1 MAEGNRGT
9 QGINLIRE
17 YPGHRLALLSRPA
30 VARHTSD
37 AVWWGELC
45 HSTAWQSQRLWST
58 NNIITAYAVV
68 ALSCPGNARPR
79 TNTSASKRNQ
89 NLKVTL
95 CAGPAGELLSAPFGK
110 QRGDRLLPLG
120 QYLVLLPQGYCQ
132 DSCVPLGFIPGG
144 CMESKKPGW
153 YFCWWCHHLLADF
166 LQQRAKLW
174 PKPLVAPAALCDSGA
189 NICLMNHAV
198 RRRDSSLPRSILLC
212 PAHGNTPE
220 GGPQAP
226 RLSLCRTGYSNR
238 LQTRG
243 EEGKWEGAFGS
254 VGLGN
259 IYRGPQPRAGW
270 GTEAPLRK
278 FP

>member
-1 MAEGNRGT
+1 MLCGGEGSATAWTGKARDSGVQT
-9 QGINLIRE
+9 TSLQHMLWWHFHVQAM
-17 YPGHRLALLSRPA
+17 PGHAQTLPPPKER
-30 VARHTSD
+30 V
-37 AVWWGELC
+37 
-45 HSTAWQSQRLWST
+45 
-58 NNIITAYAVV
+58 
-68 ALSCPGNARPR
+68 
-79 TNTSASKRNQ
+79 NQ

-95 CAGPAGELLSAPFGK
+95 CTGPAGELLSAPFGK

-144 CMESKKPGW
+144 W

-189 NICLMNHAV
+189 NICLMNYAV

-226 RLSLCRTGYSNR
+226 RLSLYRTGCSNR

-254 VGLGN
+254 VGLGD